1 MSRHDLRSPTPALLQ
16 DSVVAGA
23 VVEDAQPG
31 RGATL
36 VPRRSLLLGLAAFAA
51 GCGGGGSDAP
61 VVPAVAPTL
70 EISSNVPDVAEGRV
84 TVRFEFSSE
93 PAAFASGALPF
104 TMSGGKTV
112 AGSFSKVSATLYTVQ
127 IDPNANTQG
136 VIQITVPAGA
146 FTDVTGKAGNTTA
159 YAFAQRFDTRVP
171 DTEPRVDMAVNVTG
185 LAAGPFTVT
194 FTFNVDVGDS
204 FVASDVIVTNAMAGA
219 LTKVSSTVYTMPVAP
234 PSGTSGVCVIEVPT
248 GAVTGLASGVTNAR
262 AWSIAV
268 LYKT

>member
-112 AGSFSKVSATLYTVQ
+112 AGSFSKVSATLSRAR
-127 IDPNANTQG
+127 P
-136 VIQITVPAGA
+136 
-146 FTDVTGKAGNTTA
+146 VT
-159 YAFAQRFDTRVP
+159 
-171 DTEPRVDMAVNVTG
+171 PRPMHS
-185 LAAGPFTVT
+185 P
-194 FTFNVDVGDS
+194 S
-204 FVASDVIVTNAMAGA
+204 A
-219 LTKVSSTVYTMPVAP
+219 LTPACPT
-234 PSGTSGVCVIEVPT
+234 PS
-248 GAVTGLASGVTNAR
+248 R
-262 AWSIAV
+262 AW
-268 LYKT
+268 TWR

>member
-1 MSRHDLRSPTPALLQ
+1 
-16 DSVVAGA
+16 
-23 VVEDAQPG
+23 
-31 RGATL
+31 
-36 VPRRSLLLGLAAFAA
+36 
-51 GCGGGGSDAP
+51 
-61 VVPAVAPTL
+61 
-70 EISSNVPDVAEGRV
+70 
-84 TVRFEFSSE
+84 
-93 PAAFASGALPF
+93 
-104 TMSGGKTV
+104 
-112 AGSFSKVSATLYTVQ
+112 
-127 IDPNANTQG
+127 
-136 VIQITVPAGA
+136 
-146 FTDVTGKAGNTTA
+146 
-159 YAFAQRFDTRVP
+159 
-171 DTEPRVDMAVNVTG
+171 MAVNVTG